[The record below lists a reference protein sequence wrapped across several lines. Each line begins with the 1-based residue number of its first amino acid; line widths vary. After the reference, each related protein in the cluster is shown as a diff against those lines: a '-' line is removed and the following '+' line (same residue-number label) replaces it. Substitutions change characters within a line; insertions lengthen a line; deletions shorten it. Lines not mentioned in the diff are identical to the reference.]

1 MSADSTR
8 AASPSAS
15 SMSSLVGAGDRRWSL
30 SRAIDALGDA
40 ARQAGPPGLIW
51 IAGLV
56 YPTLSFGFGNLGEV
70 GLQVGEDSLRGDV
83 RLTARSLLPY
93 LDDPGFWSG
102 LALFIVFSPLVMR
115 LVAGLARISTPSVW
129 RERTATRRTPRLR
142 DAWSAG
148 KGRALSSLG
157 LYLQLLLMVLIAAA
171 ILIVPPFFFLRG
183 TGLSEESPVF
193 FLLLGPF
200 IAVWL
205 IYGMMLSVVYQ
216 LALHS
221 LAQNDRG
228 VTSAV
233 VHAWRIVRNDP
244 WATAR
249 SVLVDLVLYLFQCG
263 VMLLVFTCVGIPL
276 IVPLLG
282 FAGVTRAAYWARAYR
297 ALGGL
302 SPDDHVPG
310 LVATH
315 APEGPLTSHAT
326 RP

>member
-8 AASPSAS
+8 AAPSSVS

-30 SRAIDALGDA
+30 SRAIDALGEA

-51 IAGLV
+51 ITGLV
-56 YPTLSFGFGNLGEV
+56 YPSLGLGFDKIGEYRVRVADGGVRRDLGLS
-70 GLQVGEDSLRGDV
+70 V
-83 RLTARSLLPY
+83 RSFLPY
-93 LDDPGFWSG
+93 LDDPGFWTG
-102 LALFIVFSPLVMR
+102 LGLVVVFSPLVMR

-129 RERTATRRTPRLR
+129 HERTLARRTPKLR

-148 KGRALSSLG
+148 KGRALASLG
-157 LYLQLLLMVLIAAA
+157 LYLQLLLMVVITAA

-183 TGLSEESPVF
+183 TGLPEESFVF

-205 IYGMMLSVVYQ
+205 IYGLMLSVVYQ

-249 SVLVDLVLYLFQCG
+249 SVLVDLVLYVFQFAAAL
-263 VMLLVFTCVGIPL
+263 MLAATCVGIPL
-276 IVPLLG
+276 VVPLVG
-282 FAGVTRAAYWARAYR
+282 FVGVTRAAYWARAYR

-315 APEGPLTSHAT
+315 APDTLA
-326 RP
+326 R